1 MQKAVF
7 AILNHIQ
14 QLIRGHQR
22 PLLYILVGGI
32 NTGVDFGV
40 FHLFYLFTPLLAP
53 FCQAISYTAGI
64 TTSFVL
70 NRSLTFRD
78 GIKIGLTR
86 EAGRFLLVNVVSL
99 LAGVVG
105 IHLLLLTGLPTF
117 LAKTAITVVTAV
129 INYFGYKWFVFQ
141 IPGGSPPAS

>member
-1 MQKAVF
+1 MVF
-7 AILNHIQ
+7 FIFSRIL

-32 NTGVDFGV
+32 NTGVDFSV
-40 FHLFYLFTPLLAP
+40 FHLLYFFTPLLAP
-53 FCQAISYTAGI
+53 VCQAISYTAGI
-64 TTSFVL
+64 SNSFIL

-86 EAGRFLLVNVVSL
+86 EAGRFLLVNLISL
-99 LAGVVG
+99 LTGVVG
-105 IHLLLLTGLPTF
+105 IHLLLTIGLPTV
-117 LAKTAITVVTAV
+117 LAKVLITVVTAV

-141 IPGGSPPAS
+141 VQRG